1 MSDKVILTGVKP
13 TGKVHIGNYIG
24 AIRPA
29 LKLSSQFSKSLFFIA
44 DYHALTTITDP
55 KELKELTYDVA
66 ASWIAA
72 GLDPKKNVI
81 YRQSDVTEVFEI
93 SWILSCFSPKGLM
106 NRAHAYKAR
115 VQANEQEGKS
125 DLDSGVNMGLY
136 NYPILMASDILSFD
150 TDIVPVGEDQ
160 IQHLEIARDLAQKVN
175 NNYKSKTPVFKVPEI
190 YIQKDTKTVP
200 GLDGQKMSKSYD
212 NTIPL
217 FADSKALRK
226 LVMKI
231 KTDSAP
237 PEAPKST
244 EGSIIFDLYKE
255 FATHDQVLELAKK
268 YQTGIG
274 WGDAKQLLFE
284 AIDHHVT
291 PMRDTYLRLM
301 NDKTEL
307 DKILSEGA
315 EQARLQARTV
325 LKRVRSSIGLN

>member
-1 MSDKVILTGVKP
+1 MADKVVLTGVKP

-29 LKLSSQFSKSLFFIA
+29 LSHAQHFTQSLFFIA
-44 DYHALTTITDP
+44 DYHALTTIPDP

-72 GLDPKKNVI
+72 GLDPKKNII
-81 YRQSDVTEVFEI
+81 YRQSDVHEVFEI
-93 SWILSCFSPKGLM
+93 FWILSCFSPKGLM

-115 VQANEQEGKS
+115 VQENEQEGKS

-150 TDIVPVGEDQ
+150 TDLVPVGEDQ

-175 NNYKSKTPVFKVPEI
+175 HTYKTQVLKVPEFSV
-190 YIQKDTKTVP
+190 QKDAKIVP
-200 GLDGQKMSKSYD
+200 GLDGRKMSKSYD
-212 NTIPL
+212 NTIPM
-217 FADSKALRK
+217 FMDSAKMRK

-231 KTDSAP
+231 KTDSLP

-244 EGSIIFDLYKE
+244 NDSVIFTLYKE
-255 FATHDQVLELAKK
+255 FANPTQIKDLAMK
-268 YQTGIG
+268 YETGIG

-284 AIDHHVT
+284 AMDAHLA
-291 PMRDTYLRLM
+291 PMRDKYLALM
-301 NDKTEL
+301 SDKTEL
-307 DKILSEGA
+307 DSILAEGA
-315 EQARLQARTV
+315 ERARLQARAV
-325 LKRVRSSIGLN
+325 LKRVRQSIGMN

>member
-1 MSDKVILTGVKP
+1 MSEKVVLTGVKP

-29 LKLSSQFSKSLFFIA
+29 LKLARAYPKSLFFIA
-44 DYHALTTITDP
+44 DYHALTTITDG
-55 KELKELTYDVA
+55 KELRELTYDVA

-72 GLDPKKNVI
+72 GLDPLTTTI
-81 YRQSDVTEVFEI
+81 YRQSDIPEIFEI
-93 SWILSCFSPKGLM
+93 SWVLSCFSPKGLM

-150 TDIVPVGEDQ
+150 ADMVPVGEDQ
-160 IQHLEIARDLAQKVN
+160 VQHIEIARDLAQKIN
-175 NNYKSKTPVFKVPEI
+175 HTYKSQVLKVPEV
-190 YIQKDTKTVP
+190 YVQKDSKTVP

-217 FADSKALRK
+217 FTDPKNLRK

-231 KTDSAP
+231 KTDSSP
-237 PEAPKST
+237 PEVPKST
-244 EGSIIFDLYKE
+244 ENSVIFTLYKE
-255 FATHDQVLELAKK
+255 FATPTQVQELAGK

-274 WGDAKQLLFE
+274 WGEAKQLLFE
-284 AIDHHVT
+284 AMDIHLT
-291 PMRDTYLRLM
+291 PMREKYNALIS
-301 NDKTEL
+301 DKAQL
-307 DKILSEGA
+307 DKILADGA
-315 EQARLQARTV
+315 AQARLQASSV
-325 LKRVRSSIGLN
+325 LKRVRASIGMI

>member
-1 MSDKVILTGVKP
+1 MADKVVLTGVKP

-29 LKLSSQFSKSLFFIA
+29 LSHAQHFTQSLFFIA
-44 DYHALTTITDP
+44 DYHALTTIPDP

-72 GLDPKKNVI
+72 GLDPKKNII
-81 YRQSDVTEVFEI
+81 YRQSDVHEVFEI
-93 SWILSCFSPKGLM
+93 FWILSCFSPKGLM

-115 VQANEQEGKS
+115 VQENEQDGKS

-150 TDIVPVGEDQ
+150 TDLVPVGEDQ

-175 NNYKSKTPVFKVPEI
+175 HTYKTQVLKVPEFSV
-190 YIQKDTKTVP
+190 QKDAKIVP
-200 GLDGQKMSKSYD
+200 GLDGRKMSKSYD
-212 NTIPL
+212 NTIPM
-217 FADSKALRK
+217 FMDSAKMRK

-231 KTDSAP
+231 KTDSLP

-244 EGSIIFDLYKE
+244 NDSVIFTLYKE
-255 FATHDQVLELAKK
+255 FATPAQVKNLAMK
-268 YQTGIG
+268 YETGIG

-284 AIDHHVT
+284 AMDAHLA
-291 PMRDTYLRLM
+291 PMREKYLALM
-301 NDKTEL
+301 SDKIEL
-307 DKILSEGA
+307 DNILAEGA
-315 EQARLQARTV
+315 ERARLQARAV
-325 LKRVRSSIGLN
+325 LKRVRQSIGMN

>member
-1 MSDKVILTGVKP
+1 MSQKVVLTGVKP

-29 LKLSSQFSKSLFFIA
+29 LSLAETFGKSLFFIA

-72 GLDPKKNVI
+72 GLDPKKTII
-81 YRQSDVTEVFEI
+81 YRQSDVTEVFEL

-115 VQANEQEGKS
+115 VQANEQEGKT
-125 DLDSGVNMGLY
+125 DLDTGVNMGLY
-136 NYPILMASDILSFD
+136 NYPILMASDILCFD
-150 TDIVPVGEDQ
+150 TDVVPVGEDQ
-160 IQHLEIARDLAQKVN
+160 VQHLEIARDLAQKIN
-175 NNYKSKTPVFKVPEI
+175 HTYKGQILKIPEVSV
-190 YIQKDTKTVP
+190 QKDTKIVP

-217 FADSKALRK
+217 FADSKSLRK

-244 EGSIIFDLYKE
+244 NDSTIFTLYKE
-255 FATHDQVLELAKK
+255 FATPAQIEELAKK

-274 WGDAKQLLFE
+274 WGDAKQLLYE
-284 AIDHHVT
+284 AMDLKLT
-291 PMRDTYLRLM
+291 PMREKYLALM
-301 NDKTEL
+301 NDKSEL
-307 DKILSEGA
+307 DRILSEGA
-315 EQARLQARTV
+315 DRARLQARAV
-325 LKRVRSSIGLN
+325 LKRIRTSIGMN